1 MRLQRRRDWR
11 KIRCILD
18 TSMKNPSTGRRIE
31 SDVPTKRMN
40 ANSSNS
46 KTPIHLSISCAAF
59 LLVQIVLTDA
69 LGLKC
74 FDLLSNLHTEGCR
87 DGPGVDLGAAA
98 DGAGGEGRC
107 LAGRDHGS

>member
-1 MRLQRRRDWR
+1 MHR
-11 KIRCILD
+11 KSESMLD
-18 TSMKNPSTGRRIE
+18 KKKRWAEE
-31 SDVPTKRMN
+31 SKRMN
-40 ANSSNS
+40 ECEL
-46 KTPIHLSISCAAF
+46 KAAIQQRQTHQHILCRF
-59 LLVQIVLTDA
+59 LVCLVIALTDA

-74 FDLLSNLHTEGCR
+74 FDLLSDLDTEGRR